1 MEDKFMTLW
10 KLKKQEKNFVLPYY
24 WNFYDSSDSI
34 TEPILSDTIIL
45 IKKMWFVK

>member
-1 MEDKFMTLW
+1 MKENRRQIYDT
-10 KLKKQEKNFVLPYY
+10 LKKQEKSFVLPYY

-45 IKKMWFVK
+45 IKKM